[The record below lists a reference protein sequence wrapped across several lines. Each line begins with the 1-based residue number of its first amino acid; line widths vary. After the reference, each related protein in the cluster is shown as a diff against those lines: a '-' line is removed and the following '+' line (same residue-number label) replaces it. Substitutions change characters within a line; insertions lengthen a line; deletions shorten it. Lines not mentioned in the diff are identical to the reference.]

1 MIKKAIFVLK
11 SIEERVFFMEKKPTL
26 IHKVFNFYLEGF
38 QGMGRMSKQL
48 WLIILLKLFIMF
60 AILRLF
66 FFPNLLKNDF
76 KNDKDRSEHVIEQLT
91 KP

>member
-1 MIKKAIFVLK
+1 
-11 SIEERVFFMEKKPTL
+11 MEKKSTL
-26 IHKVFNFYLEGF
+26 IHKIFNFYLEGF